1 MLKLCEIKEMHLNY
15 QRRSVEQEGR
25 KKWLKGI

>member
-15 QRRSVEQEGR
+15 QRRSVEQECR
-25 KKWLKGI
+25 KKG